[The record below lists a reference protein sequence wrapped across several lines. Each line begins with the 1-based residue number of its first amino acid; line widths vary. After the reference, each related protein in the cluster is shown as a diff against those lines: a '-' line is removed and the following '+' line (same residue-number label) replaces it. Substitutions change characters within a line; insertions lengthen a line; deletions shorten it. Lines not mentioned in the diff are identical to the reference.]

1 MKRKIVISLT
11 IIGLLIGGY
20 AGKTY
25 GEMNIMNRTYSQ
37 LEESQVLNIKDEENQ
52 QAIAKGVLEDTG
64 RTDLYDL
71 NDLQQVDVYFGN
83 ITPDDEK
90 DVIVTVSFGPLNT
103 VVATYT
109 KEGDTYTYVGDVG
122 NFYEVKNVSFVPIES
137 LGQDVIIITE
147 FANQNIGAY
156 ETSEFLEGF
165 LFEDNEFRR
174 VLKTPTFI
182 EASWNESLEDSENG
196 DPNFW
201 KKVSQTS
208 DDTWEKEPEIALDLV
223 RYQNYYTSHD
233 GDISNIPKDNT
244 FEKVAQRVVKERFVW
259 SDKWSYFILGEG
271 VEKSTNSEIAILED
285 RDTYPYAL
293 AGYVENSYLIQR
305 EDGTTDILKAEEI
318 VW

>member
-223 RYQNYYTSHD
+223 RYQNYYTSYD